1 MLLVVHIPKTA
12 GISPRKAL
20 VGHFPVTKY
29 AGCFQPE
36 QIFSLVRDR
45 LISGAD

>member
-1 MLLVVHIPKTA
+1 VLLVVHIPKTA
-12 GISPRKAL
+12 GTSLRKAL

-36 QIFSLVRDR
+36 QIFSLVRHR
-45 LISGAD
+45 HIPGAD

>member
-1 MLLVVHIPKTA
+1 MLFIVHIPKTA
-12 GISPRKAL
+12 GTSLRKAL

-29 AGCFQPE
+29 ACCFQPE

-45 LISGAD
+45 HISGAD